1 MFIQRLEETKA
12 SFWKFLLIPIL
23 FFALMGYNFWVTI
36 SSPVDTTI
44 AMNQMI
50 DMIGSTTTLFIILL
64 PLVLGFWILLVY
76 GILALKLS
84 ATKQFT
90 GRHKIDWSRIGF
102 SFLIWSLVIAVS
114 VLVEYFLA
122 PDHFIVQFDFSTFWP
137 FLIVALLMIP
147 FQTSFEELM
156 FRGHLTQ
163 SIGYF
168 SKRRLLALII
178 PSVLF
183 GLMHIANPEVEKLG
197 YGILAYYIGSGFFF
211 AIMTLADE
219 GIELAL
225 GTHAANN
232 LIGALLISADWTAF
246 NVPSVLK
253 DVSEPSFGLDA
264 LLPLLVV
271 YPLILYVF
279 SKKYQ
284 WKNTKQKLF
293 GSTDNDAF

>member
-36 SSPVDTTI
+36 SSPVDTTT

-76 GILALKLS
+76 GILALKLP

-102 SFLIWSLVIAVS
+102 SFLIWSLVIVVS

-168 SKRRLLALII
+168 SRRRLLALII

-293 GSTDNDAF
+293 GSTDKDAF

>member
-76 GILALKLS
+76 GIIALKLP

-102 SFLIWSLVIAVS
+102 SFLIWSLVIVVS

-183 GLMHIANPEVEKLG
+183 GLTHIANPEVEKLG

>member
-36 SSPVDTTI
+36 SSPVDTTT

-76 GILALKLS
+76 GILALKLP

-102 SFLIWSLVIAVS
+102 SFLIWSLVIVFS

-183 GLMHIANPEVEKLG
+183 GLTHIANPEVEKLG

>member
-36 SSPVDTTI
+36 SSPVDTTT

-76 GILALKLS
+76 GILALKLP

-102 SFLIWSLVIAVS
+102 SFLIWSLVIVVS

-122 PDHFIVQFDFSTFWP
+122 PDHFIVQFDFLTFWP

-197 YGILAYYIGSGFFF
+197 YGILAYYIGSGFFY

-225 GTHAANN
+225 GAHAANN

>member
-1 MFIQRLEETKA
+1 L
-12 SFWKFLLIPIL
+12 
-23 FFALMGYNFWVTI
+23 VTI
-36 SSPVDTTI
+36 SSPVDTTT

-76 GILALKLS
+76 GILALKLP

-102 SFLIWSLVIAVS
+102 SFLIWSLVIVVS

-168 SKRRLLALII
+168 SKHRLLALII

-271 YPLILYVF
+271 YPLILYIF
-279 SKKYQ
+279 SRKYQ

>member
-36 SSPVDTTI
+36 SSPVDTTT

-76 GILALKLS
+76 GILALKLP

-102 SFLIWSLVIAVS
+102 SFLIWSLVIVVS

-197 YGILAYYIGSGFFF
+197 YGILVYYIGSGFFF

-225 GTHAANN
+225 GAHAANN

>member
-36 SSPVDTTI
+36 SSPVDTTT

-76 GILALKLS
+76 GILALKLP

-102 SFLIWSLVIAVS
+102 SFLIWSLVIVVS
-114 VLVEYFLA
+114 VLVEYFLG

-137 FLIVALLMIP
+137 FLIVVLLMIP

-246 NVPSVLK
+246 NVPSVFK